1 MASNTKGK
9 KPLSQEQIISGFQE
23 LRQRQRNYA
32 SKLSELEMERRDHDL
47 VIETLKEVEL
57 SRKCFRLVGGVLVE
71 RTVKEVLAAL
81 QHDVVQLTTVIEN
94 MKKQLETTG
103 VELNTYREKHGLRIQ
118 GEEKKEEKKPEEKG
132 SSTGVLVAS

>member
-1 MASNTKGK
+1 LLFYF
-9 KPLSQEQIISGFQE
+9 P
-23 LRQRQRNYA
+23 
-32 SKLSELEMERRDHDL
+32 
-47 VIETLKEVEL
+47 
-57 SRKCFRLVGGVLVE
+57 
-71 RTVKEVLAAL
+71 
-81 QHDVVQLTTVIEN
+81 QLTTVIEN